1 MKEGKKMSKSNETG
15 YSLKKNMKNKVID
28 ITLERVKKKKKQFLR
43 LRDANNSQLE
53 PIATN

>member
-1 MKEGKKMSKSNETG
+1 MSKSNETG

-43 LRDANNSQLE
+43 LWDANNSQLE

>member
-1 MKEGKKMSKSNETG
+1 MSKSNETG
-15 YSLKKNMKNKVID
+15 YSLKKNMKNKVND

>member
-1 MKEGKKMSKSNETG
+1 MSKSNETG

-28 ITLERVKKKKKQFLR
+28 ITLERVKKKKKKQFLR
-43 LRDANNSQLE
+43 LWDANNSQLE

>member
-1 MKEGKKMSKSNETG
+1 MSKSNETG

>member
-1 MKEGKKMSKSNETG
+1 MSKSNETG

-28 ITLERVKKKKKQFLR
+28 ITLERVKKKKQFLR

-53 PIATN
+53 PISTN

>member
-1 MKEGKKMSKSNETG
+1 MSKSNETG

-28 ITLERVKKKKKQFLR
+28 ITLERVKKKQFLR

-53 PIATN
+53 PISTN

>member
-43 LRDANNSQLE
+43 LWDANNSQLE

>member
-1 MKEGKKMSKSNETG
+1 MSKSNETG

-28 ITLERVKKKKKQFLR
+28 ITLERVKKKKQFLR